1 MFFSV
6 LKSSRLL
13 LKNLQLQWLKMKNI
27 GGTIQNTSKVWIPW
41 YASNVNGLSQMWFE
55 CMPICKCTM
64 KPKIPKRSREECP
77 KILLSSTKIRI
88 ELFNLT
94 EKRIYSLMTMVSSF
108 DVKKGFYIDVLNKW
122 LHILKITA
130 TVYEDQDRIVQLDGE
145 TDLLLDDDGN
155 LMNQPGAGTSTSSS
169 SLSGSGANSGA
180 GVSNNSSGG
189 GNTPGSGPT
198 QLFILKSTGQDDKV
212 YQCPQCPE
220 VFPGQKALLTHQSL
234 VHRNSQTST
243 IFPCQHCSIGFK
255 DAKSLDLHVRLEHGK
270 NNEKFQYLEK
280 IVFLSFVKLKL
291 PARLGIFLCFILFF

>member
-1 MFFSV
+1 M
-6 LKSSRLL
+6 
-13 LKNLQLQWLKMKNI
+13 
-27 GGTIQNTSKVWIPW
+27 
-41 YASNVNGLSQMWFE
+41 
-55 CMPICKCTM
+55 
-64 KPKIPKRSREECP
+64 
-77 KILLSSTKIRI
+77 
-88 ELFNLT
+88 
-94 EKRIYSLMTMVSSF
+94 
-108 DVKKGFYIDVLNKW
+108 
-122 LHILKITA
+122 HILKITA

-155 LMNQPGAGTSTSSS
+155 LMNQPRAGTSTSSS

-291 PARLGIFLCFILFF
+291 PARLGIFLCFILFFLGKQQIVTIIQADLQRETGSTGSSFGSSSSSCSSSTTSSHPSSTSSGHFSMQSESANGEGMLYKVLCKKSNSNAINL